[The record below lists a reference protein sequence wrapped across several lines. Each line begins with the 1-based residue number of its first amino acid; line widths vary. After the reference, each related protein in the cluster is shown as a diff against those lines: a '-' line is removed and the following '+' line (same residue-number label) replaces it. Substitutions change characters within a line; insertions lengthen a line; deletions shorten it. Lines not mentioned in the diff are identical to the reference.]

1 MTSRKRSI
9 EQIIEKQVKK
19 WQMARKEKKDETQP
33 EMPVFTI
40 SREPGSGGR
49 IIAKALGEKLGLDV
63 FHQEIIHEM
72 AESAHVGSQL
82 VEILD
87 EKGLSLLEDWVHSLV
102 NERHLW
108 PDRYMKHL
116 MKVVG
121 TIGRHGGAV
130 MVGRGANFIL
140 PPERRLSVRI
150 IAPRE
155 SRVRNVAET
164 FELSTEEAERRLAR
178 TEANRKAFVRKYF
191 YTDIA
196 NPLHYD
202 LIINTGNIR
211 IETAVKAICT
221 TYAQQRA

>member
-1 MTSRKRSI
+1 MASRKRSI
-9 EQIIEKQVKK
+9 EQIIEEQVKK

-33 EMPVFTI
+33 EMSVITI

-49 IIAKALGEKLGLDV
+49 IITKALGEKLGLDV
-63 FHQEIIHEM
+63 FHQEITHEM

-140 PPERRLSVRI
+140 PPERRLSVRV

-155 SRVRNVAET
+155 WRVHNVAEA
-164 FELSTEEAERRLAR
+164 FELSTEEAKRRVAR

-196 NPLHYD
+196 DPLHYD
-202 LIINTGNIR
+202 LIINTGNIC
-211 IETAVKAICT
+211 IETTVKAICSA
-221 TYAQQRA
+221 YAQQRA

>member
-9 EQIIEKQVKK
+9 EQIIEEQVKK
-19 WQMARKEKKDETQP
+19 WQMARLEKKDKTQP
-33 EMPVFTI
+33 EMSVITI

-49 IIAKALGEKLGLDV
+49 IIAKELGEKLGLDV
-63 FHQEIIHEM
+63 FHQEMIHEI
-72 AESAHVGSQL
+72 AESAHVGRQL

-121 TIGRHGGAV
+121 TIGRHGEAV

-140 PPERRLSVRI
+140 PPERRLSVRV
-150 IAPRE
+150 IAPRK

-164 FELSTEEAERRLAR
+164 FELSTEEAERRVAR

-196 NPLHYD
+196 DPLHYD
-202 LIINTGNIR
+202 LIINTGNTR
-211 IETAVKAICT
+211 IETAVKAICSA
-221 TYAQQRA
+221 YAQQRV

>member
-9 EQIIEKQVKK
+9 EQIIEEQVKK
-19 WQMARKEKKDETQP
+19 WQMARKEMKDKTQP
-33 EMPVFTI
+33 EMSVITI

-49 IIAKALGEKLGLDV
+49 IIAKTLGEKLELDV

-87 EKGLSLLEDWVHSLV
+87 EKGLSMLEDWVHSLV

-140 PPERRLSVRI
+140 PPERRLSVRVI
-150 IAPRE
+150 SPRE

-164 FELSTEEAERRLAR
+164 FELSTEEAERRVAR

-202 LIINTGNIR
+202 LITNTGNTR
-211 IETAVKAICT
+211 IETAVKAICSA
-221 TYAQQRA
+221 YAQQRA